1 MHRVLNT
8 LAAAALTLA
17 AIPAFAKGDA
27 LSLIPNDA
35 VTVGVVRIAD
45 MRSSPLSS
53 TLFEQTD
60 KVSADGEAQQFLAEA
75 GLAPTKDIDVLV
87 VSTIPRQNLGGGD
100 ADVLVAADGR
110 FNVERLT
117 KALIARGAVQ
127 KSGYLM
133 LPNNEKQGAVAFP
146 DSHLALVGTEKAVID
161 ALANRAKGGTT
172 FLQAS
177 GLGRDAARIETNA
190 TAWAIVDVTRAQR
203 FSHAP
208 HVSAHSQP
216 GEVLAGA
223 MKSMSTV
230 AVWATDTGDSLK
242 LGAFGLSND
251 AETLQLVE
259 DSIRGALS
267 AARLAV
273 QDKSPELVSVL
284 RRFTVTHSDT
294 AVTVSGT
301 VPANTIRDVIAKQ
314 RAEK

>member
-1 MHRVLNT
+1 MHRVLKS
-8 LAAAALTLA
+8 LAVVALALA

-53 TLFEQTD
+53 TFFEQTD
-60 KVSADGEAQQFLAEA
+60 KVSANGEAQQFLAEA
-75 GLAPTKDIDVLV
+75 GLAPTKDVDVLV
-87 VSTIPRQNLGGGD
+87 VATTPRQNLGGGD
-100 ADVLVAADGR
+100 VDLLVAADGR
-110 FNVERLT
+110 FNVDRLT
-117 KALIARGAVQ
+117 KALLARGAVQ
-127 KSGYLM
+127 KSGYLL
-133 LPNNEKQGAVAFP
+133 LPGNDRQGAVAFP
-146 DSHLALVGTEKAVID
+146 DSHLALIGTEKAVTD
-161 ALANRAKGGTT
+161 ALANRAKGGTN
-172 FLQAS
+172 FLQAT
-177 GLGRDAARIETNA
+177 GLGRDAGRIEPNA

-208 HVSAHSQP
+208 HVNANSQP
-216 GEVLAGA
+216 NEVLSSA

-230 AVWATDTGDSLK
+230 AVWATDTGDSVK
-242 LGAFGLSND
+242 LGAFGLSSD

-259 DSIRGALS
+259 DAVRGALS

-284 RRFTVTHSDT
+284 RRFSVTHSDT
-294 AVTVSGT
+294 AVTISGT

-314 RAEK
+314 KAEK

>member
-1 MHRVLNT
+1 MHRVLKS
-8 LAAAALTLA
+8 LSVVALVLA

-35 VTVGVVRIAD
+35 ISVGVVRLAD
-45 MRSSPLSS
+45 MRTSPLSS
-53 TLFEQTD
+53 MLFEQTD
-60 KVSADGEAQQFLAEA
+60 KVSSNGEAAQFLTEA

-87 VSTIPRQNLGGGD
+87 VSTVPRQNLGGSD
-100 ADVLVAADGR
+100 ADILVAADGR

-133 LPNNEKQGAVAFP
+133 LPGEDRQGAVAFP
-146 DSHLALVGTEKAVID
+146 DSHLALIGTEKAVTT
-161 ALANRAKGGTT
+161 ALANRASGGTT
-172 FLQAS
+172 FLSAS
-177 GLGRDAARIETNA
+177 GLGRDAGRIEPNA

-203 FSHAP
+203 MSHAP
-208 HVSAHSQP
+208 HMSAHNQST
-216 GEVLAGA
+216 EVLSAA
-223 MKSMSTV
+223 LKNMSTV
-230 AVWATDTGDSLK
+230 ALWATDTGDSMK
-242 LGAFGLSND
+242 IGAFGLSND

-259 DSIRGALS
+259 DSVRGAFA

-284 RRFTVTHSDT
+284 RKFTVTHSDSS
-294 AVTVSGT
+294 VTISGT
-301 VPANTIRDVIAKQ
+301 VPASAIRDVVAKQ